1 MIRTT
6 SVIINSS
13 KFQNVKNIKI
23 TIHGINLGF
32 ESSVATIVNVVYH
45 DMECNGHMAAYC
57 LWPHSRTGGL
67 LTWRSKPFLR
77 DLLVKSL
84 KGSAGHCHGHFSNGA
99 RIPIHIASP
108 S

>member
-1 MIRTT
+1 MLFHH
-6 SVIINSS
+6 SVEIP
-13 KFQNVKNIKI
+13 KYKNIKI

-45 DMECNGHMAAYC
+45 DLECNGQMAAYC

-67 LTWRSKPFLR
+67 LTWRSKPFLH

-99 RIPIHIASP
+99 QIPIDIASP